1 MAGDAE
7 GGTEDAAW
15 PPSEGRDVAMTIT
28 DTVTIAGRVRTIERI
43 ILDGVVYYSCGILP
57 LRARRDDLLRDI
69 ARTQGPEWRT

>member
-1 MAGDAE
+1 
-7 GGTEDAAW
+7 
-15 PPSEGRDVAMTIT
+15 MTIT